1 MRSIVWKWVLFIVM
15 SVIIVITFVGDQDL
29 PVVGQIMEVVQR
41 PVWDQAANGWRPE
54 PWPLFRIMIFHV
66 PMSWVAVLAFIIATI
81 YSIKTLRSNDP
92 VHDLKAAAAAEL
104 GLIFAT
110 LATVTGSIWAK
121 FEWNSYW
128 NWDPRE
134 TSILILLL
142 IYGAYF
148 ALRSA
153 IWSAESRA
161 RLSAVYAILAFLTVP
176 FLVFVV
182 PRIVDSLHPAPI
194 FDRRGKMQMDKELFT
209 VFMSSLAAFS
219 ALFFWMMNLK
229 VSLARHRER
238 C

>member
-1 MRSIVWKWVLFIVM
+1 MRSLFWKWLLFVAM
-15 SVIIVITFVGDQDL
+15 SAIIVLTFVGDQNL
-29 PVVGQIMEVVQR
+29 PVIGQVMKVVQR
-41 PVWDQAANGWRPE
+41 PVWNQEARTFVPE

-66 PMSWVAVLAFIIATI
+66 PMSWVAVLAFIVATI
-81 YSIKTLRSNDP
+81 YSVKTLRSADP
-92 VHDLKAAAAAEL
+92 LNDLKASTAAEL
-104 GLIFAT
+104 GLIFGV

-134 TSILILLL
+134 TSVLILLL

-153 IWSAESRA
+153 IGSAESRA

-194 FDRRGKMQMDKELFT
+194 VDKRGKMQMDKELLVIFLG
-209 VFMSSLAAFS
+209 SLAAFS
-219 ALFFWMMNLK
+219 ALFFWMMDLK
-229 VSLARHRER
+229 VTLARHRER
-238 C
+238 W